1 MRADDELQAAMAD
14 VLVSLQ
20 AAPDNPVSLLRI
32 GSALIEQGFTQN
44 QIINRLYHM
53 EAAQEIKFLEGNRLR
68 PTKPLV

>member
-1 MRADDELQAAMAD
+1 MRADDELKAAMAD

-20 AAPDNPVSLLRI
+20 AAPDNPDRLLRI

-53 EAAQEIKFLEGNRLR
+53 EAAEEIQFLEGNRLR
-68 PTKPLV
+68 PTKLLV